1 MIDGMGRP
9 DMKKGET
16 NLPPSATKGIEPI
29 RLHFQDVETQI
40 VVTPDDNDRFVTT
53 SSEAAQACKMAQDA
67 LRWKPE
73 FEALLKHIHDWCAEH
88 TERVARAFLSFSSDG
103 LKLFLLTHGSSYRFD
118 FDDAVSEFDL
128 ELDKKFPNCPGEVM
142 QLPETPVE
150 SLTSFFDP
158 AKAFQLH
165 GE

>member
-1 MIDGMGRP
+1 
-9 DMKKGET
+9 MKKGRT
-16 NLPPSATKGIEPI
+16 TSRPRAGKGTEPI
-29 RLHFQDVETQI
+29 RLHFRDLDTRI

-67 LRWKPE
+67 LRWNQE
-73 FEALLKHIHDWCAEH
+73 FEALLKHIHDWCAKHE
-88 TERVARAFLSFSSDG
+88 ERIANAFLSFSSDG
-103 LKLFLLTHGSSYRFD
+103 LKLFLLTRGSKYRFD
-118 FDDAVSEFDL
+118 FDDAVSDFDI
-128 ELDKKFPNCPGEVM
+128 ELDEKFKNCPSEIM

>member
-1 MIDGMGRP
+1 MVVDMQRS
-9 DMKKGET
+9 DMKKGKT
-16 NLPPSATKGIEPI
+16 TSPRFPSKGAEPI
-29 RLHFQDVETQI
+29 RLHFRDVDTQI
-40 VVTPDDNDRFVTT
+40 VVTPEDQDRFVTT

-67 LRWKPE
+67 LRWKQE
-73 FEALLKHIHDWCAEH
+73 FDGFLKYIHDWCAKH
-88 TERVARAFLSFSSDG
+88 TERVAYAYLSFSSDG
-103 LKLFLLTHGSSYRFD
+103 LKLFLLTHGADYRFD
-118 FDDAVSEFDL
+118 FDDVVSDFDI